1 MEFEVRI
8 SGDREGCPLTVATLD
23 VDEWIGAM
31 THARDLLY
39 PDGKHRARVNVRLEE
54 GSVRLILTA
63 AASVVIPLQAVLA
76 EASRTHRLDI
86 LQPRQIE
93 AVRYFQKEA
102 IEKNFAI
109 QLGESNQL
117 SSGLMVDRSTSWE
130 EKSEPIWVNAELYVT
145 GTVINIGGKV
155 NSNIHLD
162 TKELGTL
169 IVDAPREW
177 LQEDPKNRLYKDQ
190 HLHISIMQNVETGE
204 YDSKSARLIEFLDVE
219 EKKES
224 PDDYLD
230 RLIGE
235 AAKDWA
241 KVEDPEV
248 WLREIRGYED

>member
-8 SGDREGCPLTVATLD
+8 SGAREGRPLTAAALD

-31 THARDLLY
+31 TNARDLLY
-39 PDGKHRARVNVRLEE
+39 PDSKHRARVNVRIEE

-63 AASVVIPLQAVLA
+63 AASIVIPLQAVLA
-76 EASRTHRLDI
+76 EVNRTNRLDI
-86 LQPRQIE
+86 LHPKQVE

-102 IEKNFAI
+102 VEKKFAI

-117 SSGLMVDRSTSWE
+117 SSGLKIDGSTSWE

-190 HLHISIMQNVETGE
+190 HLHISIRQNVETGE
-204 YDSKSARLIEFLDVE
+204 YDTKSARLIEFMDTE
-219 EKKES
+219 ETQES

-230 RLIGE
+230 RLIDE